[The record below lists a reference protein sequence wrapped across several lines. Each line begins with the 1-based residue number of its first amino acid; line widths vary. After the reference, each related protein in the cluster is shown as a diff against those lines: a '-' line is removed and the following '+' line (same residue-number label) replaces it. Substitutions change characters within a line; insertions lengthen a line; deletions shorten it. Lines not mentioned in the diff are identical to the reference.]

1 MFSTDT
7 QSYHSLLYLFDLD
20 QWFSAQMPEEYDVA
34 RSGPRYTALHDLTQA
49 LESHLW
55 TETESRNEQAKFE
68 SDEFLPNGQNG
79 SDKLSYPVYI
89 TAVLG
94 EKCGEDRM
102 TNSSLAD
109 KMVQTSPDKPSLHH
123 HQHKGKKVGKR
134 SVGGRIS
141 WLQNLRE

>member
-1 MFSTDT
+1 MVFIG
-7 QSYHSLLYLFDLD
+7 
-20 QWFSAQMPEEYDVA
+20 V
-34 RSGPRYTALHDLTQA
+34 R
-49 LESHLW
+49 ESHLW
-55 TETESRNEQAKFE
+55 TETGLRNEQAKFE
-68 SDEFLPNGQNG
+68 SDEFLPNGHG

-102 TNSSLAD
+102 TNSSLSD

-123 HQHKGKKVGKR
+123 HQHKGKKFGKR

-141 WLQNLRE
+141 WLQSLRE